1 MATNNLLVNNEY
13 KVLRESRNKVERSPH
28 NLSQSRKFPVEI
40 GKIYPIFCRKTLPS
54 DSFKIDAN
62 ILVKQLQPLLVPQM
76 VSFSVQTAFYWID
89 YSLAFP
95 EFEYFLIN
103 QRGDQTIELPYFQDI
118 NINGGLTS
126 YKLGSVSQSSS
137 NQLLNSKYDLLN
149 NIRPFLDIS
158 ANFCNEKVD
167 ALPFWAYQRVIRD
180 YYTNID
186 RLSTDEY
193 NVLFPK
199 DSRKSQLKQGANY
212 YATCSD
218 DFVEGSTLNLSK
230 IVPLSKIGVH
240 NVRGDYFVNSYPT
253 PIRGETPT
261 LSTNLTLNQF
271 TADIQHQ
278 DNLILDTFGL
288 DLTTYSEGEFS
299 PEQPVKSLLTSS
311 ASDGVGGYRTLAI
324 PNSEGTNN
332 LALKSPHS
340 NNDARNTGFFST
352 SNKNFNNL
360 KTFITNPVTFKNI
373 QGLTYNLSITTREL
387 RLLDAITRKR
397 EIDILMK
404 PRLKNYLQTY
414 FGVDN
419 YKHDSLYQPIFI
431 GSTTQQILIND
442 IEQTTTTDSSPLGR
456 QGATAISLADNY
468 VGEYYCR
475 NYGCLLGVMFI
486 LPDYDYEPGLPHEW
500 SERTPDDFFNP
511 EFAHLSMQGILNK
524 ELFVSDDAT
533 WNNQVVGYGG
543 VYDYYRTSQNY
554 VSGLFLSSDGQ
565 NEDIKQFAQVRRFN
579 NNNKPSITTNF
590 LDSNSAFD
598 SSVFAVPSMPPFI
611 CQAVTRVRAVR
622 PLPELATPDS
632 TR

>member
-13 KVLRESRNKVERSPH
+13 KVLRESTQKVERSGH
-28 NLSQSRKFPVEI
+28 NLSQSRKFPVEV

-54 DSFKIDAN
+54 DSVKIDTN
-62 ILVKQLQPLLVPQM
+62 ILIKQLQPLLVPQM

-103 QRGDQTIELPYFQDI
+103 QRGDQNIELPYFQDI
-118 NINGGLTS
+118 SSDSKFTS
-126 YKLGSVSQSSS
+126 TLLGTVNQSSE
-137 NQLLNSKYDLLN
+137 NNNSKYDLLN

-158 ANFCNEKVD
+158 QNACDEKID
-167 ALPFWAYQRVIRD
+167 ALPFWSYQRVIRD

-186 RLSTDEY
+186 RLSADEY
-193 NVLFPK
+193 NVLFPS
-199 DSRKSQLKQGANY
+199 DPRKTQLQQGANY
-212 YATCSD
+212 FSSCSD
-218 DFVEGSTLNLSK
+218 DFSYDPTDTSARINLDK
-230 IVPLSKIGVH
+230 CVPLSKIGVH

-261 LSTNLTLNQF
+261 L
-271 TADIQHQ
+271 
-278 DNLILDTFGL
+278 
-288 DLTTYSEGEFS
+288 
-299 PEQPVKSLLTSS
+299 
-311 ASDGVGGYRTLAI
+311 
-324 PNSEGTNN
+324 TNN
-332 LALKSPHS
+332 LTINSFNAEIEAQDELLQNTFDKAFTVNSPAITEGDYPLTTSFSSSNGVLKAGDYNITSPS
-340 NNDARNTGFFST
+340 SSSSSGYFSLV
-352 SNKNFNNL
+352 SHNFDNL
-360 KTFITNPVTFKNI
+360 KNLITNPITFKNI
-373 QGLTYNLSITTREL
+373 QGLSYDLSITTREL

-404 PRLKNYLQTY
+404 PRLKNYLNTY

-442 IEQTTTTDSSPLGR
+442 IEQTTTTDTSPLGR

-500 SERTPDDFFNP
+500 SERTPDDFYNP
-511 EFAHLSMQGILNK
+511 EYAHLSMQAVLNK
-524 ELFVSDDAT
+524 ELFVSDDEE
-533 WNNQVVGYGG
+533 WNNKVVGYGG
-543 VYDYYRTSQNY
+543 VYDYYRASNNY
-554 VSGLFLSSDGQ
+554 VSGLFLSGENE
-565 NEDIKQFAQVRRFN
+565 NEDIKQFAQVRRFSN
-579 NNNKPSITTNF
+579 DNKPEITTNF
-590 LDSNSAFD
+590 LNSNSAFD
-598 SSVFAVPSMPPFI
+598 SSVFAVPTMPPFI

-622 PLPELATPDS
+622 PIPELATPDS
-632 TR
+632 NR

>member
-13 KVLRESRNKVERSPH
+13 QVLRQSTNKVERSGH
-28 NLSQSRKFPVEI
+28 NLSQSRKFPVEV

-95 EFEYFLIN
+95 EFEHFLIN
-103 QRGDQTIELPYFQDI
+103 QRGEQKIELPYFQDI
-118 NINGGLTS
+118 GS
-126 YKLGSVSQSSS
+126 DSKLSSTLMGTVNQSSE
-137 NQLLNSKYDLLN
+137 NNNSKYDLLN
-149 NIRPFLDIS
+149 NIRPFLDFS
-158 ANFCNEKVD
+158 QNSSNEKID
-167 ALPFWAYQRVIRD
+167 PLPFWAYQRVKRD
-180 YYTNID
+180 FYTNID
-186 RLSTDEY
+186 RLSAEEY
-193 NVLFPK
+193 NVLFPS
-199 DSRKSQLKQGANY
+199 DPRKAQLQQGANY
-212 YATCSD
+212 YASCSD
-218 DFVEGSTLNLSK
+218 DFSYDSTDSTATINLDK
-230 IVPLSKIGVH
+230 CIPLSKIGIH

-261 LSTNLTLNQF
+261 LSNNLTIDSFSAEIEQQENLLIDTFESELSLTTRGNTGVNLRLGSEPVSGSLYNVIGADGSILK
-271 TADIQHQ
+271 TADSQVLTQ
-278 DNLILDTFGL
+278 DG
-288 DLTTYSEGEFS
+288 
-299 PEQPVKSLLTSS
+299 
-311 ASDGVGGYRTLAI
+311 
-324 PNSEGTNN
+324 
-332 LALKSPHS
+332 
-340 NNDARNTGFFST
+340 GFFSKT
-352 SNKNFNNL
+352 SRNFENLNNL
-360 KTFITNPVTFKNI
+360 ITNPITFKNI
-373 QGLTYNLSITTREL
+373 QGLSYDLSITTREL

-404 PRLKNYLQTY
+404 PRLKNYLNTY

-500 SERTPDDFFNP
+500 SERTPDDFYNP
-511 EFAHLSMQGILNK
+511 EYAHLSMQAVLNK
-524 ELFVSDDAT
+524 ELYVSDNDE
-533 WNNQVVGYGG
+533 WNNQVIGYGG
-543 VYDYYRTSQNY
+543 VYDYYRTSNNY
-554 VSGLFLSSDGQ
+554 VSGLFLSRDNE
-565 NEDIKQFAQVRRFN
+565 NEDIKQFAQVRRFQN
-579 NNNKPSITTNF
+579 DNKPEITTNF
-590 LDSNSAFD
+590 LNSNSAFD
-598 SSVFAVPSMPPFI
+598 SSVFAVPTMPPFI

-632 TR
+632 NR